1 MNKEILK
8 NLMRTSSVEFTYDEI
23 NEMLNEELEKFP
35 EEMDTEL
42 VEICI
47 DALSSFIDEGNKPA
61 EKESVQEKTKT
72 SKKSIVK
79 KIFLV
84 AAIVSVILTLSITV
98 SANIFDIDLPE
109 GMVKIFGDRIVLNL
123 SGEAKDNNSLDEDGL
138 FSVFS
143 SEKCAIE
150 SKVFNE
156 NKKETKIQ
164 FSVKESEIYGNI
176 VILPYYLIENGLK
189 DNNVF
194 INVEQ
199 MEQIIIGTTEIVI
212 ASSTN
217 GLVFVRYCTDEKNIL
232 INFFNASI
240 DEVIKFLKIGTGE

>member
-1 MNKEILK
+1 MNKEILR
-8 NLMRTSSVEFTYDEI
+8 NVLRTSSVEFSYAEI
-23 NEMLNEELEKFP
+23 EKMLNDELEKST

-42 VEICI
+42 VELCI
-47 DALSSFIDEGNKPA
+47 DVLSNYVNEGNKPA
-61 EKESVQEKTKT
+61 EKESVQEKAKT

-98 SANIFDIDLPE
+98 SANIFDIDLPAE
-109 GMVKIFGDRIVLNL
+109 MVKIFGDRIVLNL
-123 SGEAKDNNSLDEDGL
+123 SGEAKENNSLTEEGL
-138 FSVFS
+138 FSVFY
-143 SEKCAIE
+143 SEKCEIE

-156 NKKETKIQ
+156 NKKETKIK

-194 INVEQ
+194 MNVEQ